1 MGIIDRIKSR
11 FLPKDESSPAFRRE
25 MAKKLDG
32 RHIKYVTVRVE
43 GVEEIIGREGHI
55 NILPCGDEVA
65 VVCGIES
72 KFRGKIDDTAMWEL
86 LSLEGVVITGV
97 DLDTGEEKSIT
108 AYYKY
113 YR

>member
-43 GVEEIIGREGHI
+43 GIEEIIGREGHI

-72 KFRGKIDDTAMWEL
+72 KFRGKIDGTAMWEL

-97 DLDTGEEKSIT
+97 DLDTGEKKSIT